1 MNHLS
6 PPAPLLANLGQANS
20 DVYMTDF
27 GMAVLLNAQER
38 TVEEFEEMVGAA
50 GWKIEEI
57 WQTRGSC
64 LSEIVCG
71 KT

>member
-1 MNHLS
+1 MNNLA

-20 DVYMTDF
+20 DVYTTDF
-27 GMAVLLNAQER
+27 TMAVLLNAQER
-38 TVEEFEEMVGAA
+38 TAGEFEEMMGAA

-64 LSEIVCG
+64 LSEIVCV
-71 KT
+71 KA